1 MTSLNSLFSIARDG
15 LQAQSAGVSVTGQ
28 NITNVNTPGYV
39 RRGVLMQPRQYGGVN
54 VTGVSRSFQRTSHS
68 RLVEE
73 HGRHGAAQ
81 LRASALS
88 TVESIVAPGVPTIG
102 DRINS
107 FFQSL
112 DTLSGA
118 PTDRTARLDV
128 LQRTTALAQQVS
140 GTAADL
146 SLQRSDLFT
155 QATGITAEVNDRLTR
170 IASLNL
176 AIAQATGEGD
186 AATDLRDTRD
196 QLVLEVGDRLGAR
209 AVEDARGQV
218 TLFAAGTALVEGG
231 HASTLSVSLDP
242 ANNLL
247 FQVQQTGGAATN
259 VTSFVTQGSLG
270 GLREVRDTD
279 IVQVQT
285 NLDQFA
291 FDLATAVNGVHSAG
305 FGLDGVTGRPLFTT
319 SATAVGAARALTVNA
334 AVAGQPDRL
343 AAATLASDLPGGNGT
358 ARLLANL
365 ASRPLG
371 AAGVPPTERYGALSG
386 DVGTRMAVAE
396 SDLQLRE
403 DTVLQAANLHES
415 SSGVS
420 LDEEMINL
428 SKFQRAFEAS
438 TRVLRVADELL
449 DNLIKSF

>member
-15 LQAQSAGVSVTGQ
+15 LQAQSAGVTVTGQ

-54 VTGVSRSFQRTSHS
+54 VTGISRSFQRTSHS

-81 LRASALS
+81 LRASALA
-88 TVESIVAPGVPTIG
+88 TVESIVAPGAPTIG
-102 DRINS
+102 DRVNS

-118 PTDRTARLDV
+118 PADTTARLDV
-128 LQRTTALAQQVS
+128 LQRSTALAQQIS
-140 GTAADL
+140 GTASDL

-155 QATGITAEVNDRLTR
+155 QATGITTEVNDRLTR

-209 AVEDARGQV
+209 AVEDAKGQV

-231 HASTLSVSLDP
+231 HAATLSVSLDP

-247 FQVQQTGGAATN
+247 FQAQQTGGAATN

-334 AVAGQPDRL
+334 AVAGQPDRI

-358 ARLLANL
+358 ALLLANL

-371 AAGVPPTERYGALSG
+371 ATTLPPADRYGALSG
-386 DVGTRMAVAE
+386 DVGTRVAVAQ

-438 TRVLRVADELL
+438 TRVLRTADELL
-449 DNLIKSF
+449 DTLIKSF

>member
-15 LQAQSAGVSVTGQ
+15 LQAQSAGVTVTGQ

-54 VTGVSRSFQRTSHS
+54 VTGVSRSFQRTSHG

-81 LRASALS
+81 VRASALAA
-88 TVESIVAPGVPTIG
+88 VESIVAPGVPSIG
-102 DRINS
+102 DRVNS

-118 PTDRTARLDV
+118 PADRTARLDV
-128 LQRTTALAQQVS
+128 LQRTTALAQQIS

-155 QATGITAEVNDRLTR
+155 QATGITTEVNDRLTR

-176 AIAQATGEGD
+176 AIARATGEGD

-209 AVEDARGQV
+209 AVEDEKGQV

-247 FQVQQTGGAATN
+247 FQVQQTGGASTN

-319 SATAVGAARALTVNA
+319 TATAVGAARALTINA

-358 ARLLANL
+358 ALLLANL
-365 ASRPLG
+365 ASSPLG
-371 AAGVPPTERYGALSG
+371 AAGIPPTERYGALSG
-386 DVGTRMAVAE
+386 DVGTRVAVAE

>member
-15 LQAQSAGVSVTGQ
+15 LQAQSAGVTVTGQ

-54 VTGVSRSFQRTSHS
+54 VTGVSRSFQRTSHG

-81 LRASALS
+81 VRASALAA
-88 TVESIVAPGVPTIG
+88 VESIVAPGVPTIG
-102 DRINS
+102 DRVNS

-118 PTDRTARLDV
+118 PADRTARLDV
-128 LQRTTALAQQVS
+128 LQRTTALAQQIS

-146 SLQRSDLFT
+146 SLQRSDLFS
-155 QATGITAEVNDRLTR
+155 QATGITTEVNDRLTR

-176 AIAQATGEGD
+176 AIARATGEGD

-209 AVEDARGQV
+209 AVEDANGQV

-231 HASTLSVSLDP
+231 HASTLSVSLDA

-247 FQVQQTGGAATN
+247 FQVQQTGGASTN

-319 SATAVGAARALTVNA
+319 TATAVGAARALTVNV

-358 ARLLANL
+358 ALLLANL
-365 ASRPLG
+365 ASSPLG
-371 AAGVPPTERYGALSG
+371 AAGVPPAERYGVLSG
-386 DVGTRMAVAE
+386 DVGTRVAVAE